1 MSYNESKKLNN
12 SPPMMTVPKLIFVFA
27 LLFCGSAFTAPL
39 LTYPIDIKGKKIR
52 VEVANTEKLRKLG
65 LMHRKKLSDDAGM
78 IFVYDKA
85 RVAAMWMKN
94 TLIPLSVAFVNNDGV
109 IINIEKM
116 EPLDLTP
123 HKSHSPAKYAL
134 EMRRGWFFEN
144 GIKPGDK
151 LRGIKKIPS
160 AR

>member
-1 MSYNESKKLNN
+1 MITVLKL
-12 SPPMMTVPKLIFVFA
+12 VFIFTT
-27 LLFCGSAFTAPL
+27 LFCSLADPAPL
-39 LTYPIDIKGKKIR
+39 LTYPIDINGNKIR

-65 LMHRKKLSDDAGM
+65 LMHRKKLSENAGM
-78 IFVYDKA
+78 IFVYDTA
-85 RVAAMWMKN
+85 RVTAMWMKN
-94 TLIPLSVAFVNNDGV
+94 TLIPLSVAFVDGDGV

-123 HKSHSPAKYAL
+123 HKSDSPAKYAL

-151 LRGIKKIPS
+151 LRGIKKIPL
-160 AR
+160 AH

>member
-1 MSYNESKKLNN
+1 
-12 SPPMMTVPKLIFVFA
+12 MMTVPKLIFVFA

-39 LTYPIDIKGKKIR
+39 LTYPIDINGKKIR

-65 LMHRKKLSDDAGM
+65 LMHRKKLSDNAGM
-78 IFVYDKA
+78 IFVYDTA
-85 RVAAMWMKN
+85 RVAEMWMKN
-94 TLIPLSVAFVNNDGV
+94 TSIPLSVAFVNSDGV

-123 HKSHSPAKYAL
+123 HKSDSPAKYAL

-144 GIKPGDK
+144 DIKPGDR

>member
-1 MSYNESKKLNN
+1 
-12 SPPMMTVPKLIFVFA
+12 MMTVLKLIFVFA
-27 LLFCGSAFTAPL
+27 LLFCSSAYTAPL
-39 LTYPIDIKGKKIR
+39 LTYPIDINGKKIR
-52 VEVANTEKLRKLG
+52 VEVANTEKLRKQG
-65 LMHRKKLSDDAGM
+65 LMHRKKLSDNVGM
-78 IFVYDKA
+78 IFVYDTA
-85 RVAAMWMKN
+85 RLTAMWMKN
-94 TLIPLSVAFVNNDGV
+94 TLIPLSVAFVDGDGV

>member
-85 RVAAMWMKN
+85 R
-94 TLIPLSVAFVNNDGV
+94 
-109 IINIEKM
+109 E
-116 EPLDLTP
+116 
-123 HKSHSPAKYAL
+123 
-134 EMRRGWFFEN
+134 
-144 GIKPGDK
+144 
-151 LRGIKKIPS
+151 
-160 AR
+160 